1 MRILLVEDEQSLR
14 KVVHRRLEQE
24 NYGVDSTDD
33 GLDAMSYIDAGSY
46 DCILLDIMLPGANGL
61 EILQYIRSKKI
72 TTPVL
77 LLTAKD
83 SIQDRVKGLDTGA
96 DDYLTKPFSLDEL
109 SARVRA
115 LLRRGAEDKT
125 PTLTV
130 SDLTMDIAARRVLRG
145 DVEIELTSK
154 EYALLEYMMRNAGQ
168 VLTRE
173 QIVEHVWNFD
183 FEYDSNIV
191 DVYMRY
197 LRRKIDTPFPE
208 KLLHTIRGH
217 GYTIRQEELSS

>member
-14 KVVHRRLEQE
+14 KVVQRRLEQE
-24 NYGVDSTDD
+24 NYGVDSTGD

-61 EILQYIRSKKI
+61 EILQYLRNKKI

-96 DDYLTKPFSLDEL
+96 DDYLTKPFSLEEL

-115 LLRRGAEDKT
+115 LLRRGTEDKS
-125 PTLTV
+125 PVLTV
-130 SDLTMDIAARRVLRG
+130 SDLTMDIAARRVFRG
-145 DVEIELTSK
+145 DTEIELTSK

-173 QIVEHVWNFD
+173 QIVEHVWNFEY
-183 FEYDSNIV
+183 EYDSNIV

-197 LRRKIDTPFPE
+197 LRRKIDAPFPQ

-217 GYTIRQEELSS
+217 GYTIRMEETS

>member
-1 MRILLVEDEQSLR
+1 MRILLVEDENSLR
-14 KVVHRRLEQE
+14 KVVQRRLEQE
-24 NYGVDSTDD
+24 NYGVDSTGD
-33 GLDAMSYIDAGSY
+33 GLDAISYIDAGCY
-46 DCILLDIMLPGANGL
+46 DCILLDIMLPGASGL
-61 EILQYIRSKKI
+61 DVLQYLRGKKI

-96 DDYLTKPFSLDEL
+96 DDYLTKPFSLEEL

-115 LLRRGAEDKT
+115 MLRRGTEDKS
-125 PTLTV
+125 PLLTV
-130 SDLTMDIAARRVLRG
+130 GDLTMDIAARRVFRG
-145 DVEIELTSK
+145 GVEIELTSK

-197 LRRKIDTPFPE
+197 LRRKIDTPFSR
-208 KLLHTIRGH
+208 KSLHTIRGH
-217 GYTIRQEELSS
+217 GYTIRSEETDQ